1 MTCQSFFFVSFYFGE
16 QWSNMPKHALKS
28 VVLWEATGFFGAQM
42 GDRGGDWTPRL
53 QVPTTEWN
61 DGAATILTQQDIDP
75 IRQLAQK
82 DRQR

>member
-28 VVLWEATGFFGAQM
+28 AVLWEATGFFGAQM

-53 QVPTTEWN
+53 
-61 DGAATILTQQDIDP
+61 
-75 IRQLAQK
+75 
-82 DRQR
+82 